1 MAVSRFAVFAI
12 AALLGS
18 GQTALATVGPE
29 TPAQAMDACCAP
41 LFGKW
46 RGKGWITRADGQR
59 VDIDA
64 EIEVMNSESG
74 DSAIFIASYTPLE
87 SVEGKST
94 HRVALLTYVADGW
107 KTTRDD
113 PIAEVRYSSYRL
125 RNLRGG
131 PFWGARFVSGPG
143 SPGFWVEPA
152 LGPGGG
158 VIRYVLSTA
167 ETTMTL
173 AGFCCSGGDEDRLST
188 FVLVTRV
195 GPLGKPAQFW
205 GWDP

>member
-1 MAVSRFAVFAI
+1 MGVSRVAVLAI

-18 GQTALATVGPE
+18 GQCAVATEDPQ
-29 TPAQAMDACCAP
+29 TPAQAMDACCAA

-64 EIEVMNSESG
+64 EVEVTHSQS
-74 DSAIFIASYTPLE
+74 DASAFFLMSYTPLGIGL
-87 SVEGKST
+87 GKST
-94 HRVALLTYVADGW
+94 HRVALLTYLVDGW
-107 KTTRDD
+107 ETTRDD
-113 PIAEVRYSSYRL
+113 PIEEVRYSSYRL
-125 RNLRGG
+125 RYLKGG
-131 PFWGARFVSGPG
+131 PFWGVRFWSGPG
-143 SPGFWVEPA
+143 SPGLWVEPH
-152 LGPGGG
+152 PGGG
-158 VIRYVLSTA
+158 IVRYVLSTT
-167 ETTMTL
+167 ETTLSL